1 MIYRESSRLCEEG
14 DIPYYPIRL
23 VSEMDVLEKY
33 LKVAGEQTN
42 VSFLGRLG
50 TYRYLDMDVT
60 IKEALDGAARI
71 IDVAS
76 VREPIRPLFPTE

>member
-1 MIYRESSRLCEEG
+1 M
-14 DIPYYPIRL
+14 PYYPIRF
-23 VSEMDVLEKY
+23 VKEMDILEKY

-60 IKEALDGAARI
+60 IKEALDAAATVI
-71 IDVAS
+71 ELTDSGYAITPMIS
-76 VREPIRPLFPTE
+76 K